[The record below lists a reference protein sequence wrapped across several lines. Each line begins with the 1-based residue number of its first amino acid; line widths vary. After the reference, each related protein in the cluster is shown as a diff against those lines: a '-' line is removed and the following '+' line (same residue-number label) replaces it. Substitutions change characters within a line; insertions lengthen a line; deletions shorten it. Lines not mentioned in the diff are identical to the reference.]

1 MKTFKLENEPKIKS
15 GFRTP
20 ENYFDNLS
28 AKVASRLPDIKPKI
42 ISIFSRKKS
51 LIYAVASIIVLV
63 LMIPIYKNYTSN
75 PSEIDALTLENYI
88 RYNSTVS
95 DTDIVLLLDENDIQN
110 MNVDLD
116 LEDTTI
122 ENELSSTNTIN
133 TY

>member
-28 AKVASRLPDIKPKI
+28 AKVASRLPDIKPKT

-51 LIYAVASIIVLV
+51 LVYSVASIIVLV